1 MSTWTTCLVFLR
13 TARKWELCSGR
24 LGGAG
29 FSVPVFALLLCACTP
44 AGPPGKGK
52 GLAALLEEAD
62 RLARA
67 GQPRGAADLL
77 EEARGSGSLRAS
89 AVLGGKIAEYYLV
102 CGSNQGALRLCD
114 ELLSAGPGNPDLLYV
129 KGEAQRRLVNLA
141 AAREVLSEA
150 LRLSPGHP
158 RASLA
163 MARLKFRTAAPVDA
177 LPLFEAFFAGKAE
190 NEAEELISTARLEY
204 GRALRAAGRHQEA
217 ADEFAVLLEGEPTRS
232 EYYSELSGALYRLRY
247 RKEAKFL
254 ESIYKVFSQGSF
266 EEYGVAK
273 MRLQGREAQA
283 LAQQAANR
291 QRQRRFLAAFESHR
305 NALAAN
311 SGDARIPGL
320 YARYCLGFRRFDE
333 GVEVISSAI
342 AAGCR
347 PLSGLW
353 WERGRLEVGRRDWQA
368 AAGAFRSTIAAIETE
383 HSQGDRG
390 GSERGQANGFSA
402 YLGLARSLIE
412 LGRGDS
418 ADEAIS
424 QAGRFSPS
432 AWEPSYWRGRN
443 LLAAGEAPAALRAF
457 EEAARLGRIKGLEPT
472 ADLVAWTVV
481 ARARAGAGGA
491 LEELVAQLEKAPGR
505 LELYPEV
512 LALCGEDPARRE
524 WARKGLEEMTAN
536 RAKLDVLEA
545 ELQGRS
551 LEESAGIY
559 TELAAAYSK
568 FKEPGAYEYLF
579 LASELDPMNAA
590 LLKRLLNIRS
600 RPQDVFFRLRL
611 LRRLLAAEPL
621 NESAP
626 WGMAEIFLK
635 LHVRLAEARA
645 LVEDGLG
652 KHPGSTRLESL
663 RARLGE

>member
-204 GRALRAAGRHQEA
+204 GRALRAAGRHQE
-217 ADEFAVLLEGEPTRS
+217 EFAVLLEGEPTRS

-559 TELAAAYSK
+559 TELAAACSK